1 MIGIAE
7 FFRSGIKMK
16 KILMGSL
23 PVSIVILS
31 LLGCGN
37 PEVKKAGEK
46 TKESTAKA
54 GEAARDLG
62 RGISDETGVI
72 VEEIKKGANVVVT
85 KVKGGGIY
93 VSKKG
98 EALIDK
104 TKEEFSDTAI
114 TAKIKAKYVK
124 SPQVSALHIGV
135 STVKGRV
142 ILTGKVRCKDE
153 IIEAINLA
161 VSVEGVGNVTSLLEI
176 RK

>member
-1 MIGIAE
+1 M
-7 FFRSGIKMK
+7 GIKMK
-16 KILMGSL
+16 KVLIGCL

-31 LLGCGN
+31 LVGCGN
-37 PEVKKAGEK
+37 PEVK
-46 TKESTAKA
+46 KA

-62 RGISDETGVI
+62 RGISDETGAI
-72 VEEIKKGANVVVT
+72 IEEIKKGTNVVVT

-98 EALIDK
+98 EALVDK

-124 SPQVSALHIGV
+124 SSKVSALHISV
-135 STVKGRV
+135 STVKDRV

-161 VSVEGVGNVTSLLEI
+161 VSVEGVENVTSLLEI